1 VEGKIVVVSPE
12 ELARQNIDRLLAQAG
27 WHVCDASATNIHA
40 ARGVAIREFPL
51 KPGHGFADYL
61 LYVDGKAAGVIEAKK
76 EGVTLSGV
84 ETQSGKYTQGLPDGL
99 PRWRNPLPFSY
110 QSTGIETRFTNG
122 LDPEPRSRPVFAF
135 HKPEMIAEWL
145 AYLPSPAG
153 GRGAGGEGASHAAEP
168 DASFLARLQSMPQLA
183 KEGLW
188 PAQVTAIQNLEQS
201 LRENRPRAL
210 IQMATGSGKTFTAIS
225 LIYRLIKFGGARRVL
240 FLVDRGNLADQTLKE
255 FQQYASP
262 YNNFKFTEEYIVQ
275 RLQGNTIDTTA
286 RVCICTIQRLYS
298 MLKGRDLPE
307 DLEEVSA
314 ENLLLPSPAGGRG
327 AGGEGGGLFAKPD
340 PIEYNPA
347 FPIESF
353 DIIVTDECHRS
364 IYNLWAQVLEY
375 FDSYLIGLTA
385 TPSKQTFGFFK
396 QNLVMEYNHEMAVA
410 DGVNVN
416 YDVYRIRTK
425 ITEAGSKVESGYS
438 VQIQE
443 RDTRKKRWEKLD
455 DDFSYDPS
463 QLDRDVVAPDQIRK
477 IIQTYR
483 DKLFTE
489 IFPGRTWVPKTLIFA
504 KDDAHAENIVE
515 ILREEFGKGNDF
527 AQKITYR
534 TTGAKP
540 KDLINEFRTSP
551 MPRVAVTVDMIA
563 TGTDIKAVEVVMF
576 MRAVKSRSFFEQMKG
591 RGVRIIKSDDLQ
603 SVTPDA
609 TAKDHFVIVDAV
621 GVCEQ
626 DKTDSRPMES
636 KPTVSFEKLMQAIA
650 FGNTEDDVLTSL
662 AGRLARMEHRMS
674 AEDDKQIRA
683 LTGGLGLK
691 DLAHQ
696 IIASLDP
703 DAELPL
709 PPGEGWGEGAVLPS
723 PASGRGAGGEG
734 AQAVRTQLIHQ
745 AVLPLHDPKLRE
757 AICEIKKKNEIVI
770 DHVSADEVLEATF
783 SAEALDRAKGMV
795 QSFEQFINDHK
806 DEITALQ
813 VLYSKPYKHRLTFDA
828 VKELADAIEK
838 PPYLWNESQLWNA
851 YAALEKSKVKGA
863 SAKRILTDLVS
874 LVRFAIH
881 QDNELIP
888 FPERVNANF
897 KAWLAQQQSL
907 PSPASGGGAGGEGA
921 ATVRPEPV
929 EGQHTTSR
937 FTPEQ
942 LQWLEMIRDHIAAN
956 LSIEPDDFEYAPF
969 SQQGGLG
976 KVHQLFGDEL
986 NAIIEDLNE
995 SLAA

>member
-1 VEGKIVVVSPE
+1 LEEYLVPQPE
-12 ELARQNIDRLLAQAG
+12 QEARKAIDDLLEAAG
-27 WHVCDASATNIHA
+27 WSVCDASRTNIHG

-51 KPGHGFADYL
+51 KSGHGFADYL
-61 LYVDGKAAGVIEAKK
+61 LYVDGKAVGVIEAKK
-76 EGVTLSGV
+76 EGATLTGV
-84 ETQSGKYTQGLPDGL
+84 EIQSAKYTQGLPDGL
-99 PRWRNPLPFSY
+99 PRWGNPLPFSY
-110 QSTGIETRFTNG
+110 QSTGTETRFTNG
-122 LDPEPRSRPVFAF
+122 LDPAPRSRPVFSF
-135 HKPEMIAEWL
+135 HKPETLAELIEVGRATPANAIAD
-145 AYLPSPAG
+145 ATATYND
-153 GRGAGGEGASHAAEP
+153 RGQT
-168 DASFLARLQSMPQLA
+168 FLARMQHMPAL
-183 KEGLW
+183 KEAGLW
-188 PAQVTAIQNLEQS
+188 PAQITAIHNLEQS
-201 LRENRPRAL
+201 LKENRPRAL

-225 LIYRLIKFGGARRVL
+225 SIYRLIKFAGARRVL
-240 FLVDRGNLADQTLKE
+240 FLVDRGNLGDQTLKE

-275 RLQGNTIDTTA
+275 RLQGNTLDTTA

-307 DLEEVSA
+307 DLEEESGDQ
-314 ENLLLPSPAGGRG
+314 LGR
-327 AGGEGGGLFAKPD
+327 LFKKPE
-340 PIEYNPA
+340 PIEYNPNI
-347 FPIESF
+347 PIETF

-375 FDSYLIGLTA
+375 FDASLIGLTA
-385 TPSKQTFGFFK
+385 TPSKQTFGFFH

-425 ITEAGSKVESGYS
+425 ISEAGSKVEAGYS

-443 RDTRKKRWEKLD
+443 RDTRKKRWEQLD
-455 DDFSYDPS
+455 DDFSYDPN
-463 QLDRDVVAPDQIRK
+463 QLDRDVVAPDQIRT
-477 IIQTYR
+477 IIRTFR

-515 ILREEFGKGNDF
+515 IVREEFGKGNDF

-551 MPRVAVTVDMIA
+551 MPRIAVTVDMIA

-576 MRAVKSRSFFEQMKG
+576 MRAVKSRAFFEQMKG
-591 RGVRIIKSDDLQ
+591 RGVRIMKADDLQ

-609 TAKDHFVIVDAV
+609 KAKDHFVIVDAV

-626 DKTDSRPMES
+626 DKTDSRPMEQ
-636 KPTVSFEKLMQAIA
+636 KPTVSFEKLMQAVA

-662 AGRLARMEHRMS
+662 AGRLARMEHRIS
-674 AEDDKQIRA
+674 ADDDKKIRQA
-683 LTGGLGLK
+683 SGGLGLK
-691 DLAHQ
+691 DLAHRIVQ
-696 IIASLDP
+696 SLDP
-703 DAELPL
+703 DALLPL
-709 PPGEGWGEGAVLPS
+709 PPGEGRGEGIDVAWVERS
-723 PASGRGAGGEG
+723 ETREPAPQAPNRE
-734 AQAVRTQLIHQ
+734 AQRSKIVQDAVR
-745 AVLPLHDPKLRE
+745 PLHDPKLRE
-757 AICEIKKKNEIVI
+757 LLNEIKKKTEITI
-770 DHVSADEVLEATF
+770 DHVSADEVIDVGF
-783 SAEALDRAKGMV
+783 SPEALDRAKGMV
-795 QSFEQFINDHK
+795 QSFEQFIKDHK

-813 VLYSKPYKHRLTFDA
+813 VLYSKPYKHRLTFEA
-828 VKELADAIEK
+828 IKELADAIEK

-897 KAWLAQQQSL
+897 KVWLATQQGSL
-907 PSPASGGGAGGEGA
+907 PPPSRGRVGEG
-921 ATVRPEPV
+921 E
-929 EGQHTTSR
+929 SR

-942 LQWLEMIRDHIAAN
+942 IRWLEMIRDHIAAN
-956 LSIEPDDFEYAPF
+956 LSIESDDFELPPF
-969 SQQGGLG
+969 TQQGGLG
-976 KVHQLFGDEL
+976 KVHQLFGDKL
-986 NAIIEDLNE
+986 NAIIEELNE
-995 SLAA
+995 TLAA